1 MATDSKHA
9 RACYHPATAKGL
21 RSAYRPT
28 RTPARACTCKPNL
41 EPASGARAPAA
52 QTCGPAKP
60 PNLARAWTGT
70 ASQPCASADEQTASG
85 ASAQCLCSRAS
96 NSRNAA
102 THKPPCPPPHA
113 STPPD
118 IFAFDARQ
126 NFQNATSR
134 WIERSGSITE
144 ECKDVISVICH
155 LFWNQRPVHVNK
167 ST

>member
-60 PNLARAWTGT
+60 PNLERAWTGT
-70 ASQPCASADEQTASG
+70 ASQPCASADVQTASG

-113 STPPD
+113 PMPPCPRHPIFLPLTPAKTSRTPPRD
-118 IFAFDARQ
+118 
-126 NFQNATSR
+126 
-134 WIERSGSITE
+134 GS
-144 ECKDVISVICH
+144 KDLEVSH
-155 LFWNQRPVHVNK
+155 K
-167 ST
+167 SAKT